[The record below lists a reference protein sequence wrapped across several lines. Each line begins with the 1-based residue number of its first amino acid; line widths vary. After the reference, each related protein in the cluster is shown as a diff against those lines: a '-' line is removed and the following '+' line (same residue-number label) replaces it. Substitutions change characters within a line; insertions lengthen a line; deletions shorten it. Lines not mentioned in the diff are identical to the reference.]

1 METEHRILL
10 VEDNDI
16 NRELASHVLGLAGM
30 QVETAADGQEAVKR
44 FLESSIGFYDMIFMD
59 IQMPVMDGYAATRA
73 IRQSHRADKGLPII
87 ALTANASEEDAAASK
102 AAGMD
107 DHVVKPLKIQAVRE
121 VLDKWLKVEPT

>member
-30 QVETAADGQEAVKR
+30 QVETAADGQEAVER

-59 IQMPVMDGYAATRA
+59 IQMPVMDGYAATRT
-73 IRQSHRADKGLPII
+73 IRQSNRADKGLPII
-87 ALTANASEEDAAASK
+87 ALTANTSEEDAAASK

-121 VLDKWLKVEPT
+121 VLSKWNLS